1 MFKIILFLITFFIS
15 SSILSAGSSSN
26 SNIET
31 DNSDQIK
38 ILYEKAEKMIKEKKF
53 EKSIKLLK
61 KLTRREDLAGFRADI
76 YNLLG
81 FSYRKLD
88 EPILDKSFSAYM
100 MALEIDP
107 KHLGAHEYLGELY
120 LMRGEKNKAQEMLN
134 KLKLLAGIDSIEYIE
149 LEKEINNF

>member
-107 KHLGAHEYLGELY
+107 NHIGAHEYLGELY
-120 LMRGEKNKAQEMLN
+120 LMRGEKDKAREMLK
-134 KLKLLAGIDSIEYIE
+134 KLEVLSGKDSKEYAD
-149 LEKEINNF
+149 LEREINSF